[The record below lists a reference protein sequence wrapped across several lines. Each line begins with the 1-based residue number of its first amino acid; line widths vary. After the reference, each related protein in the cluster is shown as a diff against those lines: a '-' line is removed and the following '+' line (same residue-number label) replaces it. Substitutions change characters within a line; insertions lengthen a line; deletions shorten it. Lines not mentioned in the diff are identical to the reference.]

1 MEAERGRVPSLL
13 GAASCGSPPT
23 AGAERGQVTLLS
35 SFWSPLPQVMAAS
48 GSLTVAPLNIPKLP
62 SWKVPHVSC
71 WGLVVSPN
79 P

>member
-13 GAASCGSPPT
+13 GAASWGSPPT
-23 AGAERGQVTLLS
+23 AGAERVQVTLLS
-35 SFWSPLPQVMAAS
+35 SFWSPLPQVMAPS
-48 GSLTVAPLNIPKLP
+48 GSLTVASLNIPKLP